1 MKKLTALLLALT
13 LLLPGLALAEFDTAA
28 LLEQENVLQSV
39 DAQWNTVYSL
49 SNPFYMGEIG
59 ESWQGLGDSL
69 LVTLDYI
76 ERSDLYGMTL
86 IRVDVLLMAYEML
99 GADTVTF
106 TVGGKSYAFAVRAD
120 VFEYDGVYQE
130 DYIICLTDASL
141 LFLKAIAQQKTDA
154 PIPVTF
160 SREGETML
168 EAQVVISGA
177 DAARIYDLYID
188 LGGKKQDLKVIDEM
202 WPVEIRKVK

>member
-1 MKKLTALLLALT
+1 MKKLIALLLALM
-13 LLLPGLALAEFDTAA
+13 LLPGLALAEFDTAA
-28 LLEQENVLQSV
+28 LLEQDGVLQSV

-59 ESWQGLGDSL
+59 ESWQDYGDSL

-99 GADTVTF
+99 GVDTVTF
-106 TVGGKSYAFAVRAD
+106 TVGGKSYAFTVSAD

-130 DYIICLTDASL
+130 EYVICLTDASL
-141 LFLKAIAQQKTDA
+141 PFLKAIAQQKTDA
-154 PIPVTF
+154 PIPVMF
-160 SREGETML
+160 SREGEVVL
-168 EAQVVISGA
+168 EAQVVISGE
-177 DAARIYDLYID
+177 DAAHIYDLYID
-188 LGGKKQDLKVIDEM
+188 LGGKKQDLKAIDDM